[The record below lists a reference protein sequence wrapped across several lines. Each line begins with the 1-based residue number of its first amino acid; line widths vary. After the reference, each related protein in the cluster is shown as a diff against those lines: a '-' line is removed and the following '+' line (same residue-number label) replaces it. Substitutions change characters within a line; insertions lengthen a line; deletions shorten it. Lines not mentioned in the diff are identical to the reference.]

1 MGLIMHFDVTL
12 FALFAKE
19 TQISQ
24 NRRMEMKNCHRSY
37 YTLLFQLGNRKFRV
51 M

>member
-19 TQISQ
+19 TKISQ
-24 NRRMEMKNCHRSY
+24 NRRMELWK
-37 YTLLFQLGNRKFRV
+37 
-51 M
+51 